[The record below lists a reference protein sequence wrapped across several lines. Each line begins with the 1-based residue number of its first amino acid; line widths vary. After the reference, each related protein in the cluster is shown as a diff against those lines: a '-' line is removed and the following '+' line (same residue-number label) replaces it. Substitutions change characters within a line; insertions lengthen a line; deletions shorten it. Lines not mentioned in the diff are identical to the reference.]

1 MKNKNGT
8 AIILAAG
15 IGSRLESMT
24 KNKPKCLVKVR
35 GKPILRYQIDSYLGA
50 GIDKIIIVVGHMA
63 EEISKFIEQTYKGNK
78 KIQIIHNEIYKK
90 SNNMYSLWLCKKYME
105 SSNNTIV
112 SNADVVFDSSIIK
125 KLASKEGS
133 YVVTDPKAFDEESM
147 KITTVNGWIKSIS
160 KQIQKNKASGSSLDV
175 YSFTKQTSLKLIR
188 EMEKII
194 EINENKTQ
202 WTEVALDNVLTKHDV
217 IKPLAIDSEEKWYEI
232 DNEKDLLNA
241 EIIFSEIDTLLKN
254 KKLFTF
260 DLDGTIYLG
269 ENLIPGADRMVQKI
283 LNRGNEV
290 KFLSNNS
297 SRNKLYYSKKLSTM
311 GIKVHTSQIHLSTD
325 VAGRYL
331 KKNNYQKGFIVGTEM
346 MKRDLEVY
354 GIHHTSENPEFVLLG
369 YDTEINYDKIKAA
382 ANLINLNLPYFAT
395 HADLACPTPNGPV
408 PDAGS
413 FIELFAKST
422 ARFPKVFGKPEVEML
437 NSIVTDDT
445 ELDECIFIG
454 DRLYTDYLMAQKAK
468 IDFICVLS
476 GETQRRDLE
485 ELEHWP
491 RLVIPS
497 LNTINSFL

>member
-15 IGSRLESMT
+15 MGSRLKAMT

-35 GKPILRYQIDSYLGA
+35 GKPILGYQIDSYLKA
-50 GIDKIIIVVGHMA
+50 GMDKIIIVAGHKA
-63 EEISKFIEQTYKGNK
+63 EDITKFIEQTYKGNK
-78 KIQIIHNEIYKK
+78 KIQIIHNDIYNK
-90 SNNMYSLWLCKKYME
+90 SNNMYSLWLCKKDIE

-133 YVVTDPKAFDEESM
+133 YVVVDPDAFNEESM

-160 KQIQKNKASGSSLDV
+160 KQIQKNEASGSSLDV
-175 YSFTKQTSLKLIR
+175 YSFTKQTSLKLIE

-194 EINENKTQ
+194 VVNEDKTQ
-202 WTEVALDNVLTKHDV
+202 WTEVALDNVLTKYDK
-217 IKPLAIDSEEKWYEI
+217 IKPLAIGSEEKWYEI

-241 EIIFSEIDTLLKN
+241 EIIFSKIDTLLKN

-269 ENLIPGADRMVQKI
+269 EHLIPGVDKTIQKI
-283 LNRGNEV
+283 LNRGNEI
-290 KFLSNNS
+290 KFISNNS
-297 SRNKLYYSKKLSTM
+297 SRNKSYYSKKLNSM

-331 KKNNYQKGFIVGTEM
+331 QKNNYQKGFIIGTEM
-346 MKRDLEVY
+346 MKNDLEVY
-354 GIHHTSENPEFVLLG
+354 DVHHTRENPEFVLLG
-369 YDTEINYDKIKAA
+369 YDTEITYDKIKIA

-422 ARFPKVFGKPEVEML
+422 ARFPKVFGKPEVEMI
-437 NSIVTDDT
+437 NSIITKDT
-445 ELDECIFIG
+445 ELDECIFVG
-454 DRLYTDYLMAQKAK
+454 DRLYTDYLMAQKSK

-476 GETQRRDLE
+476 GETQRKDVE
-485 ELEHWP
+485 ELENWP

-497 LNTINSFL
+497 LTTIDPFL